1 MNKSILVLSYY
12 ANMPGACQAE
22 WVDDRINA
30 FINKGY
36 KITLISSIGT
46 FKHSNLNI
54 KHVRVPTISP
64 HGFLNEFDEICNR
77 KIKYEPFIK
86 FLLNLY
92 YYIAIVIYKIL
103 VFFHLKSGEG
113 RWTWFISSFI
123 TSIFLYKKYSF
134 IYTTG
139 GPASPHLT
147 GIVFSKLTGIRHLAE
162 LQDPL
167 SGDDIGRNKFSGFG
181 LKIIEK
187 FITQNADITLYCTK
201 NAMIDARKKYFR
213 NADKIFYVYPGSA
226 IKQSKNIDVDKNTI
240 NITYLGSLYQTRNL
254 DTVMS
259 AIKILISENIQIL
272 GKLEI
277 NLYGNINKDIK
288 IRIQNFEPK
297 IINIHGLVSREVAM
311 EKANSSDILL
321 LIQNS
326 DDRSTVTIP
335 FKTYDY
341 LKSGKLILGLIYK
354 NQELKQ
360 ILINHGHLACEVN
373 DVFAI
378 KNILSDLILH
388 KFDKTKYDIKES
400 NITPDFAAAK
410 MLELINEK

>member
-1 MNKSILVLSYY
+1 M
-12 ANMPGACQAE
+12 
-22 WVDDRINA
+22 
-30 FINKGY
+30 
-36 KITLISSIGT
+36 
-46 FKHSNLNI
+46 
-54 KHVRVPTISP
+54 
-64 HGFLNEFDEICNR
+64 
-77 KIKYEPFIK
+77 
-86 FLLNLY
+86 
-92 YYIAIVIYKIL
+92 
-103 VFFHLKSGEG
+103 
-113 RWTWFISSFI
+113 
-123 TSIFLYKKYSF
+123 
-134 IYTTG
+134 
-139 GPASPHLT
+139 
-147 GIVFSKLTGIRHLAE
+147 
-162 LQDPL
+162 
-167 SGDDIGRNKFSGFG
+167 
-181 LKIIEK
+181 KIIEK

-226 IKQSKNIDVDKNTI
+226 IKQSKNVDIDKNII

-259 AIKILISENIQIL
+259 AIKILISENIQVL

-326 DDRSTVTIP
+326 DDRSIVTIP

-373 DVFAI
+373 DVPAI

-400 NITPDFAAAK
+400 KITPDFAAAK